1 MIVYKVS
8 YLVYQ
13 ESTEEGWVSSYCYV
27 TANDKQEAKQTVM
40 NYVRRK
46 LGSDVVFKDKY
57 IEVKAVA
64 SEAGIVFG
72 DTFC

>member
-27 TANDKQEAKQTVM
+27 TANDEQSAKQYVV

-46 LGSDVVFKDKY
+46 LGSDAVFKYTD
-57 IEVKAVA
+57 VKAVA
-64 SEAGIVFG
+64 SELGTIFG